1 MKKSGIVELCLLIV
15 VSVAPISVN
24 AQSIG
29 KEEYMVID
37 TGYSRDNAEDL
48 QESLNKYAKQGW
60 KVRAANEYLNDNHTL
75 SMFVILYRESQ

>member
-1 MKKSGIVELCLLIV
+1 MKRSVIVGLCVLV
-15 VSVAPISVN
+15 VMRVAPISVN

-37 TGYSRDNAEDL
+37 TGYSRDNAQDL